1 MQGLRGTQGNGRGQ
15 DEITEIFRKHWDVYR
30 NIIEHDYMS
39 HKAAYEKLHE
49 ILIEDDRPFSFVDL
63 ACGDAYASSRCL
75 EGTSV
80 AEYTGVDL
88 SEWALGLAEK
98 ELERVRARKRLVMG
112 DFEKFGQYLD
122 APPDVIWV
130 GLSVHHLPTEEKGRF
145 MKTVRK
151 EIAPGGMFLVYEP
164 TLQKGEKVARYI
176 DRFRDVVSK
185 TWTGLA
191 NEELEI
197 VYDHVAKSDLPEL
210 KEDWIRLAREAGF
223 ESAEEVYEDPLEFY
237 SVFRFGV

>member
-1 MQGLRGTQGNGRGQ
+1 MPGFHRTPDKGRGQ

-39 HKAAYEKLHE
+39 HRAAYEKLYE
-49 ILIEDDRPFSFVDL
+49 ILIEDDRPFSFADL
-63 ACGDAYASSRCL
+63 ACGDAYSSSRCL

-112 DFEKFGQYLD
+112 DFEKFGKYVA
-122 APPDVIWV
+122 APPDVVWV
-130 GLSVHHLPTEEKGRF
+130 GLSVHHLPTEEKARF

-151 EIAPGGMFLVYEP
+151 EIAPGGLFLVYEP
-164 TLQKGEKVARYI
+164 TLEKGERQENYI
-176 DRFRDVVSK
+176 DRFREIVSR
-185 TWTGLA
+185 TWTGLTP
-191 NEELEI
+191 EKLEI
-197 VYDHVAKSDLPEL
+197 VFDHVAKSDLPEL
-210 KEDWIRLAREAGF
+210 PEDWIGLAREAGF
-223 ESAEEVYEDPLEFY
+223 ESGEVAYTDPLGLY
-237 SVFRFGV
+237 SVFRFGM